1 MGTSSAWEGTSI
13 GNPKAN
19 IMLNGEG
26 YDAIAST
33 IRQTNKQK
41 KAGGRGEIK
50 GIWTG
55 REEIKPLHL

>member
-1 MGTSSAWEGTSI
+1 
-13 GNPKAN
+13 
-19 IMLNGEG
+19 MLNGEG